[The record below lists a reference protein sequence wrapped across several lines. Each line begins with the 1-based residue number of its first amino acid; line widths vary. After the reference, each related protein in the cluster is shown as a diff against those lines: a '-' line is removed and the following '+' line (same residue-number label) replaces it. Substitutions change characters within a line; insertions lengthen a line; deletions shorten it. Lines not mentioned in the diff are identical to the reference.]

1 MADFWQVCE
10 TTCEEHDTTVRALAK
25 ELGISPATVTK
36 WKNGSVPNKEIAA
49 KMAAKLDVSVSYLL
63 GDEDIS
69 IEPEKKKATFK
80 TLFSIP
86 QRWISLRSGFNV
98 ADEDMSKIIKYL
110 NCDMA
115 FPFNELIEYKPV
127 NEVYPVKN
135 LADTDTL
142 HMILNIMDKC
152 ADNEKFRILQVQIS
166 KVVFYHLKKIGITS
180 EMISQRVDPK
190 KVKYI
195 VTGKKNRDKTTNY
208 GLNFSDLTCLAD
220 NFKEIPNYQYM
231 FTGQKEN
238 IADML
243 IRMLEENG
251 IEV

>member
-115 FPFNELIEYKPV
+115 FPFKLHKLIIIYCGFKSV
-127 NEVYPVKN
+127 IVK
-135 LADTDTL
+135 LSA
-142 HMILNIMDKC
+142 
-152 ADNEKFRILQVQIS
+152 F
-166 KVVFYHLKKIGITS
+166 
-180 EMISQRVDPK
+180 
-190 KVKYI
+190 
-195 VTGKKNRDKTTNY
+195 
-208 GLNFSDLTCLAD
+208 
-220 NFKEIPNYQYM
+220 
-231 FTGQKEN
+231 
-238 IADML
+238 
-243 IRMLEENG
+243 
-251 IEV
+251 